1 MAPKIYTRKGDDGTT
16 GLLFGG
22 RVGKDSSGP
31 DAYGAVDEAVSMLG
45 LARAEVERGSE
56 LDELLIRIQRE
67 LFVVGAELATEPA
80 NRTKLEAGVSRT
92 TSAMVAALEPIIDDV
107 TARYEAPTEFVL
119 PGENRVAAALDV
131 ARAVVRRAERQSVA
145 AARAG
150 GSTTATSS
158 PTSTVSPIS
167 STPSPAGRKA
177 TSARCAPDR
186 PPASDWSVTVSLSF
200 TVITTPADRA
210 AVELLAVP
218 IAKGGGFGPGA
229 DVVDAA
235 LGGGLAAFI
244 AEVGFDGALG
254 ETLAVPTA
262 GKLRAKAAI
271 LVGIG
276 EADALTLDG
285 VRRAAAA
292 IARRASKAASVGTT
306 LVAAANELEPAD
318 AAQAL
323 AEGFVLG
330 DYQYLDYKGD
340 ASPSKLKKVAVIG
353 AGGAEVRHAV
363 ARGAAIADAVAW
375 ARDMVNTPSKEK
387 SPAEMVVA
395 ARRLLRGRG
404 ISVQVFEGARL
415 EAERFGGVL
424 GVGQGSEQTPRFLK
438 MTYAPRGAR
447 GKALALVGK
456 GVVFDSGGL
465 SLKTAG
471 GMETMKTDMSGGA
484 AVIAAMSTLQDL
496 GVKTRVTGY
505 VPLVENMPSGTAI
518 RPGDVLKI
526 RNGKTVEVLNTDAEG
541 RLILAD
547 ALSLASDEKPAAVID
562 LATLTGACMVA
573 LGDKIAGLMGNDD
586 AWVDQVRGAADRAG
600 EPVWHLPLPP
610 EYRKQLESEVADMK
624 NIGGSYGG
632 ALTAGLFLQE
642 FVDGAPWVHLDIA
655 GPARANA
662 DDGYLTKGGTGF
674 GVRTL
679 IELAR
684 NFEAPT
690 DGKKN
695 GAAKP

>member
-1 MAPKIYTRKGDDGTT
+1 
-16 GLLFGG
+16 
-22 RVGKDSSGP
+22 
-31 DAYGAVDEAVSMLG
+31 
-45 LARAEVERGSE
+45 
-56 LDELLIRIQRE
+56 
-67 LFVVGAELATEPA
+67 
-80 NRTKLEAGVSRT
+80 
-92 TSAMVAALEPIIDDV
+92 
-107 TARYEAPTEFVL
+107 
-119 PGENRVAAALDV
+119 
-131 ARAVVRRAERQSVA
+131 
-145 AARAG
+145 
-150 GSTTATSS
+150 
-158 PTSTVSPIS
+158 
-167 STPSPAGRKA
+167 
-177 TSARCAPDR
+177 
-186 PPASDWSVTVSLSF
+186 VSLSF
-200 TVITTPADRA
+200 TVVTTPADRA

-218 IAKGGGFGPGA
+218 IGTGGAFGPGA

-235 LGGGLAAFI
+235 LGGGLAAFL
-244 AEVGFDGALG
+244 AEAGFEGKLG

-271 LVGIG
+271 LVGTG
-276 EADALTLDG
+276 DPAQLTVDG

-292 IARRASKAASVGTT
+292 VARRASKAASVGTT
-306 LVAAANELEPAD
+306 LAAAGTGLDVAE
-318 AAQAL
+318 AAQAV

-330 DYQYLDYKGD
+330 AYQYLDYKGD
-340 ASPSKLKKVAVIG
+340 ATATKLKKVAVISD
-353 AGGAEVRHAV
+353 GGAAVRSAV
-363 ARGAAIADAVAW
+363 ADGAAIGHAVTW

-387 SPAEMVVA
+387 SPAEMVAA

-404 ISVQVFEGARL
+404 ITVQVFEGARL
-415 EAERFGGVL
+415 EAERFGGVI
-424 GVGQGSEQTPRFLK
+424 GVGQGSEQAPRFLK

-465 SLKTAG
+465 SLKTAS

-484 AVIAAMSTLQDL
+484 SVIAAMSTLQDL

-547 ALSLASDEKPAAVID
+547 ALSLASDDKPAAVID

-586 AWVDQVRGAADRAG
+586 EWLGQVRRAADRAG
-600 EPVWHLPLPP
+600 EPVWHLPLPQ
-610 EYRKQLESEVADMK
+610 EYRKQLESEVADLK

-655 GPARANA
+655 GPARAGA
-662 DDGYLTKGGTGF
+662 DDGYVVKGGTGY

-679 IELAR
+679 VELAR
-684 NFEAPT
+684 TFEAPVAA
-690 DGKKN
+690 GSVAPARSARAKKR
-695 GAAKP
+695 